1 MKSMTAA
8 LVLLMAL
15 CAGCGKNGATTAES
29 PASSQEQAPK
39 GSVIAAGAS
48 LTVRT
53 TSSLSTA
60 TVKSGDAFSAN
71 LEVPLRSGDRV
82 LVPKGAPVEGRIV
95 VADPGG
101 RTKGRAH
108 ISVQLS
114 EMQAAGQIVRVSTNT
129 IHREARATK
138 GKDAAKIGIGAGI
151 GAAIG
156 AIAGGGKGAAIGA
169 GAGGAAGTGVVLATR
184 GDPAVIPSESVLIF
198 ELRSPLTIPSTS
210 N

>member
-1 MKSMTAA
+1 MKSITTA
-8 LVLLMAL
+8 LVLLAAL
-15 CAGCGKNGATTAES
+15 SSGCGTK
-29 PASSQEQAPK
+29 SSTVSKDEVPQ

-53 TSSLSTA
+53 TNSLSTA
-60 TVKSGDAFSAN
+60 TVKPGDPFSAN

-82 LVPKGAPVEGRIV
+82 LVPKGAPIAGRIV
-95 VADPGG
+95 EADPGG

-108 ISVQLS
+108 IAVQLS

-129 IHREARATK
+129 IQREARATK

-169 GAGGAAGTGVVLATR
+169 GAGAAAGTGVVLATR

-198 ELRSPLTIPSTS
+198 ELRSPLTIPSNS